1 MPIVDHYFAV
11 VNPSAPIFDQLVT
24 TRTITKWF
32 GTTAPKRDMPTWATV
47 LVIVALG
54 LQALPSTDSAY
65 LSTIAGEDAVSHC
78 MRNAQ
83 GVLPELMM
91 HEDLV
96 GIQVVLALA
105 MLYRNSMDLRPASV
119 LTSMATRLAF
129 RLHLHSRHSAK
140 FFTADENRQRSNVF
154 WSTYIVD
161 RCVSMKSKEPS
172 FLPDAEI
179 DIDLPDAPF
188 IFCQSVALAQTQGKV
203 YSLLLS
209 SRALNMDILE
219 RQKHVADIQAMLEAW
234 YLAIPKEFQM
244 EAALTQHN
252 LPELTHLYHS
262 YLLTLVNTHGIWSEY
277 AAWMQSLSSLS
288 RAAIQDMATTLQ
300 GSKVA
305 TACTQG
311 QLPPTTEGWEYT
323 VKVARHT
330 LQLFRQSPP
339 TQQLTW

>member
-11 VNPSAPIFDQLVT
+11 VNPSTPIFDQLVI

-32 GTTAPKRDMPTWATV
+32 GTTAPKRDVPTWATI
-47 LVIVALG
+47 LVIIALG
-54 LQALPSTDSAY
+54 LQALPSTDSTY

-105 MLYRNSMDLRPASV
+105 MLYRNSMDLRPASI
-119 LTSMATRLAF
+119 LTSMAARLVF
-129 RLHLHSRHSAK
+129 RLQLHSRHSAD

-161 RCVSMKSKEPS
+161 KCVSMKSKEPT
-172 FLPDAEI
+172 FLADAEI
-179 DIDLPDAPF
+179 DIDLPDGPF
-188 IFCQSVALAQTQGKV
+188 IFCQSVALAQLQGKV

-209 SRALNMDILE
+209 SRSLTMDVLE

-234 YLAIPKEFQM
+234 YLAIPQDFQM
-244 EAALTQHN
+244 EAALTRHN
-252 LPELTHLYHS
+252 LPELTHLYHA
-262 YLLTLVNTHGIWSEY
+262 YLLTLVCTHGIWSEH
-277 AAWMQSLSSLS
+277 ATWMQSLNSLS
-288 RAAIQDMATTLQ
+288 RAAIQDMATILQ
-300 GSKVA
+300 GAKVVK
-305 TACTQG
+305 ACTQG
-311 QLPPTTEGWEYT
+311 QLPPTAHGWEYT
-323 VKVARHT
+323 VQVARHT

-339 TQQLTW
+339 TQQLIW